1 MDTRDKVQCR
11 AQEGSLMDDKFHTHN
26 NAIID
31 KYIKK
36 KKKPPC
42 QVIDFTT
49 RRVYKPEEYVRLKA
63 KETTKK

>member
-1 MDTRDKVQCR
+1 
-11 AQEGSLMDDKFHTHN
+11 MDDKFHTHN

-31 KYIKK
+31 KYVKK

-42 QVIDFTT
+42 QVIDFAT
-49 RRVYKPEEYVRLKA
+49 RRIYKPEEYVRAKA